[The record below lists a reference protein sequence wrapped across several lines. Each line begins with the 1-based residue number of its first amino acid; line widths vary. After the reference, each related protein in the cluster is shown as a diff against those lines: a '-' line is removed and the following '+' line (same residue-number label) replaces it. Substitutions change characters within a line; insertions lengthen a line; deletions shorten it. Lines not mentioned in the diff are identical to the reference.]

1 MSRETVEMVR
11 RGIRPLGDTSGQVSF
26 DDVER
31 SHMSARYVDEL
42 ERKIEYLKAYNDKYG
57 EQPSDEDADEVA
69 TLRRLLTKA
78 RKQRDAT
85 QAALDK
91 ANRDNDAL
99 RTELRKEKARADNL
113 DELYQATDRRI
124 KRFISEN
131 ETRALVDSVANY
143 QWEDEEE

>member
-57 EQPSDEDADEVA
+57 EQPSDEDTDEVA

-99 RTELRKEKARADNL
+99 RAALRKEKARADDL
-113 DELYQATDRRI
+113 DELYRAADRAINRI
-124 KRFISEN
+124 IGEN
-131 ETRALVDSVANY
+131 EARALVDGAAVY
-143 QWEDEEE
+143 EVEDEAE